1 MKTSLLIALLFTTS
15 AFADITLVQHTFIG
29 AAKTPSV
36 TTMYAKDGKLR
47 TDNDTT
53 TTMIIDSNT
62 GDMTT
67 LVHEQK
73 MVIKQNTKEL
83 EKLAQLAP
91 KTTEPT
97 PTTKVT
103 ATGQKEK
110 IDGYDCELYTSENMG
125 MVVKMWVTLD
135 YPNHAKLREEMKVIA
150 KLASA
155 GAQKQP
161 EVPGIAV
168 KTEFEQQGL
177 KFVTKLI
184 SMSTDTVDASKFVV
198 PEGYKAP

>member
-1 MKTSLLIALLFTTS
+1 MKTSLLLTLLFTTS

-29 AAKTPSV
+29 VAKTPSV

-73 MVIKQNTKEL
+73 MIITQNTKAL
-83 EKLAQLAP
+83 EALAQQAP
-91 KTTEPT
+91 KTTEPL
-97 PTTKVT
+97 PTTKIT

-110 IDGYDCELYTSENMG
+110 VDGYDCEIYTSENMG
-125 MVVKMWVTLD
+125 MVVKMWVTMD
-135 YPNHAKLREEMKVIA
+135 YPNHEKLREEMKAIA
-150 KLASA
+150 KLGAA
-155 GAQKQP
+155 GAPKQP

-184 SMSTDTVDASKFVV
+184 SLSTDAVDASKFVV